1 MTVKYALFVFIPLS
15 LLLCGSAFYCSG
27 YASNRVINDYKN
39 YGFRASVKKP
49 VNMAELIKAVGE
61 VIGETA

>member
-1 MTVKYALFVFIPLS
+1 MTVKYALFVFIPLC

-27 YASNRVINDYKN
+27 YASNRVMNDYED
-39 YGFRASVKKP
+39 YGFRAFVKKP
-49 VNMAELIKAVGE
+49 VNMAELIKTVGE